1 MNWDESK
8 SHDQSLGLDH
18 GSTLSL
24 VLAVAKVSFNTILTD
39 RLGHKTTYCNL
50 PNNVHKFTLYNSNTN
65 LTCKVVRETIDFVM
79 SFVFS

>member
-18 GSTLSL
+18 GSTISL

-39 RLGHKTTYCNL
+39 RLEAQAICCNL
-50 PNNVHKFTLYNSNTN
+50 PDNVHTLFRIAT
-65 LTCKVVRETIDFVM
+65 L
-79 SFVFS
+79 